1 MLLSNRLNLKTSNFF
16 KLILVTNQI
25 KLFFYYMCLYYMY
38 LLKILLTFKKKILFF
53 KKKNLFFKKKNLF
66 FKKKYNYKVLTSKRL
81 LIALKKKKQLKK
93 KNKLF
98 KNNGNFF
105 YKKFFFKTLIH
116 CRKSLGFSFF
126 SFLKIRQKKLT
137 KKIQNKTRVFF
148 SRNFTHD
155 YNLLNVL
162 LKGNLFLFPKDAT
175 LYIKSNNVYVNGI
188 VSNDLTNLLNIG
200 DCIQIKVFN
209 FYYVYSIFFRRFL
222 KQKIVVFKKSAWL
235 FFKKNFLKKTIKK
248 KFKKRKNPKFLCLLY
263 LYKFNNPQ
271 YIEVDFITL
280 SITLLRKLDLKKHK
294 TYFLNKNFS

>member
-1 MLLSNRLNLKTSNFF
+1 M
-16 KLILVTNQI
+16 
-25 KLFFYYMCLYYMY
+25 
-38 LLKILLTFKKKILFF
+38 
-53 KKKNLFFKKKNLF
+53 
-66 FKKKYNYKVLTSKRL
+66 
-81 LIALKKKKQLKK
+81 
-93 KNKLF
+93 
-98 KNNGNFF
+98 
-105 YKKFFFKTLIH
+105 
-116 CRKSLGFSFF
+116 
-126 SFLKIRQKKLT
+126 
-137 KKIQNKTRVFF
+137 FF

-294 TYFLNKNFS
+294 TYFLNKNFSWKFFQIYNFKKFN